1 MKDYINGLYARLEE
15 LSEKQLTLGHIEEAD
30 AVAGLL
36 CRLHK
41 LDGMD
46 GDHFR
51 ESTKMTEFSRED
63 AMRWAEHMQNAD
75 GTVGPHWTMDQTSAV
90 ADASGIPHDIPR
102 WAWGVTMNM
111 MYSDYYDVAR
121 KFGVNVPEFYAELA
135 RAISISCFC
144 SRRLYFSSGSAEKSN
159 SINAHAGTGIMLL
172 KPSRPSDPPASL
184 KMCTPGLMLAWPG
197 FGDSIGTK

>member
-15 LSEKQLTLGHIEEAD
+15 LSEKPLTLGHIEEAD

-51 ESTKMTEFSRED
+51 ESTKMMNFTRED
-63 AMRWAEHMQNAD
+63 AEAWAAKMQNAD
-75 GTVGPHWTMDQTSAV
+75 GTTGAHWTMEQTSAV
-90 ADASGIPHDIPR
+90 ADASGAGHNIPH
-102 WAWGVTMNM
+102 WVFGVTMNM
-111 MYSDYYDVAR
+111 MYSDYYEVAR

-135 RAISISCFC
+135 RAF
-144 SRRLYFSSGSAEKSN
+144 LMDKDGPGPEEKLCAYYRC
-159 SINAHAGTGIMLL
+159 IAHN
-172 KPSRPSDPPASL
+172 K
-184 KMCTPGLMLAWPG
+184 
-197 FGDSIGTK
+197 

>member
-15 LSEKQLTLGHIEEAD
+15 LSEKPLTLGHIEEAD

-51 ESTKMTEFSRED
+51 ESAKMMNFTRED
-63 AMRWAEHMQNAD
+63 AEAWAEKMQNAD
-75 GTVGPHWTMDQTSAV
+75 CTTGPHWTMEQTSAV
-90 ADASGIPHDIPR
+90 ADASGAGHDIPH
-102 WAWGVTMNM
+102 WVFGVTMNM
-111 MYSDYYDVAR
+111 MYSDYYEVAR

-135 RAISISCFC
+135 RAF
-144 SRRLYFSSGSAEKSN
+144 LMDKDGPGPEEKLCAYYRC
-159 SINAHAGTGIMLL
+159 IAHN
-172 KPSRPSDPPASL
+172 K
-184 KMCTPGLMLAWPG
+184 
-197 FGDSIGTK
+197 